1 MPGEFYIEGKKQQL
15 DLTDIKNIAT
25 DIKNISTQLQD
36 LLTQVQ
42 NIVTQVENVLTQV
55 QNTVTQI
62 QTNVT
67 QVQNNVTTLVTKS
80 EGLAPVTGDT
90 TANWNA
96 AESDVVTIGA
106 HDTRYKVHSLL
117 LSIHNLVGNVITVRM
132 YTAVK
137 GTERKVYEQSFD
149 AAADPPGLWIIN
161 GTLGIHEALR
171 VTLQSNNAADDGKA
185 VDYDYMLEAMA

>member
-42 NIVTQVENVLTQV
+42 NIVT
-55 QNTVTQI
+55 
-62 QTNVT
+62 
-67 QVQNNVTTLVTKS
+67 TLVTKS

-90 TANWNA
+90 AANWNA
-96 AESDVVTIGA
+96 AESDVATIGA
-106 HDTRYKVHSLL
+106 HDTRHKVHSLL
-117 LSIHNLVGNVITVRM
+117 LSIHNLVGSIITVRM

-137 GTERKVYEQSFD
+137 GTERKIYEQSFD
-149 AAADPPGLWIIN
+149 AAADPPGLWVIN

-171 VTLQSNNAADDGKA
+171 VTLQSNNAADDSKA
-185 VDYDYMLEAMA
+185 VDYAYMLEAMA